1 MRDEDREYFCR
12 AKPMDDAMDTST
24 MRAELTKMENLL
36 DEARNADKPA
46 EAEDSAMPQQT
57 GLGKS
62 LFEMSQKE
70 LENLYK
76 ALHFK
81 MPKTEEG

>member
-1 MRDEDREYFCR
+1 MDE
-12 AKPMDDAMDTST
+12 PTDTSA
-24 MRAELTKMENLL
+24 MLAELTKMENIL
-36 DEARNADKPA
+36 DEAEKADKPA

-76 ALHFK
+76 PLYFK
-81 MPKTEEG
+81 MPKTEEDEEHFAAVA

>member
-1 MRDEDREYFCR
+1 
-12 AKPMDDAMDTST
+12 MDTST
-24 MRAELTKMENLL
+24 MLAELKKMENVL
-36 DEARNADKPA
+36 DDAEKAEKTA

-57 GLGKS
+57 GITKS

-76 ALHFK
+76 ALYFK
-81 MPKTEEG
+81 MPKTEEDEEHFAAVA